1 MNFVPLLLSGVAALA
16 IGAVYYHPKVFGTMW
31 MHASGL
37 TEEKIK
43 GSNMAVIFGITFL
56 MAVLIAM
63 YMGNDMA
70 EHIKASPDFHGKSGP
85 FGHGAAH
92 GLATSLFLV
101 IPIIVTISLFERR
114 NFKYILSHALYWIL
128 TMMAISSIVTG
139 MA

>member
-16 IGAVYYHPKVFGTMW
+16 IGAFYYHPKVFGTMW

-37 TEEKIK
+37 TEEKLK
-43 GSNMAVIFGITFL
+43 GGNMVVIFGVTFL
-56 MAVLIAM
+56 MAVMIAM

-70 EHIKASPDFHGKSGP
+70 EHAASNPHFEATSGP
-85 FGHGAAH
+85 FGHGAIH
-92 GLATSLFLV
+92 GLVTSLFLV

-114 NFKYILSHALYWIL
+114 NFKYMLSHALYWII
-128 TMMAISSIVTG
+128 TMIAITSIVTG

>member
-1 MNFVPLLLSGVAALA
+1 MNFVPFLLSGVAALA

-43 GSNMAVIFGITFL
+43 SSNMTIIFGVAFL
-56 MAVLIAM
+56 MAVMIAM
-63 YMGNDMA
+63 YMDNNMA
-70 EHIKASPDFHGKSGP
+70 EHVKANPHFEGTSGP
-85 FGHGAAH
+85 FGHGAVH
-92 GLATSLFLV
+92 GFVTSLFFV

-114 NFKYILSHALYWIL
+114 NFKYILSHSLYWIL
-128 TMMAISSIVTG
+128 TMIAITSIVTG